1 MIRRGPLK
9 QEMRMAYMVTG
20 GTGFVGSWVVKS
32 LLDRGHDVVCFELA
46 PNPRTLQVVLGVDAS
61 RVRIV
66 TGDVG

>member
-1 MIRRGPLK
+1 
-9 QEMRMAYMVTG
+9 MVTG